1 MNIKDLNNLTR
12 NNNKII
18 EAIDSGKKIN
28 IEKSIRA
35 CLISNNRI
43 ATIMA
48 ENSIQYEKNYK
59 TADDYINESSDLKNL
74 ENILFGKGFS
84 K

>member
-1 MNIKDLNNLTR
+1 MNIKNLNNLTR

-35 CLISNNRI
+35 CLLSNNSLIRMI
-43 ATIMA
+43 IEDYVEYKM
-48 ENSIQYEKNYK
+48 ENSNKDNYTGGFK
-59 TADDYINESSDLKNL
+59 GFDD
-74 ENILFGKGFS
+74 LFGKGFS